1 MGCISCQI
9 LIILNPP
16 CKMSSFVL
24 VLTTQLLSRS
34 GAPQPLTLLPA
45 SDTKVK
51 PMPSKLMD
59 YFNKSPRIGTLSTA
73 DSAGNVDSAV
83 FGSPRMTDEK
93 TVVMGLGQN
102 RTLANLQQNPHAV
115 FLIVEP
121 GETFLEWKGIRVYL
135 SAKTI
140 STSGSM
146 FDNFK
151 AEMAKVAGE
160 EAAEM
165 VHALVIFEVTGIR
178 PLIDMG
184 QGWEK
189 SV

>member
-1 MGCISCQI
+1 MIFR
-9 LIILNPP
+9 
-16 CKMSSFVL
+16 FVHPSL
-24 VLTTQLLSRS
+24 PSRQML
-34 GAPQPLTLLPA
+34 PQTLTLLPA
-45 SDTKVK
+45 SDTQVI
-51 PMPSKLMD
+51 PMPSNLMD
-59 YFNKSPRIGTLSTA
+59 YFNRSPRIGTLSTA
-73 DSAGNVDSAV
+73 DSAGIINSAV

-121 GETFLEWKGIRVYL
+121 GSTFLEWKGIRVYL
-135 SAKTI
+135 RAKTI
-140 STSGSM
+140 ATSGSLL
-146 FDNFK
+146 DNFK
-151 AEMAKVAGE
+151 AEMAKVAGK

-165 VHALVIFEVTGIR
+165 VHAMVIFEITGIR